1 MKFWCIEPLQV
12 FVAMS
17 GVKQKVHAHKERRSE
32 AILSNEEG
40 ISSPNEV
47 MTMDSDT
54 SGNNGISTGSSSSMG
69 STGAGI
75 LATMSTAITDAAG
88 SLYNLAY
95 PHGYPGDD
103 PAVVEETEQ
112 LYADMSESAAKEER
126 AIQKALEN
134 EKGHEIA
141 AISDMS
147 ISRKTR
153 DKYIGH
159 CDNWLRLVDKKV
171 CFWRKHFVS
180 AEHDIMDANAS
191 SSLLNQ
197 RQESRDVA

>member
-1 MKFWCIEPLQV
+1 MKFWCIEPLHV

-47 MTMDSDT
+47 MTMDSDA
-54 SGNNGISTGSSSSMG
+54 SGNNGTSTGSSSSMG

-95 PHGYPGDD
+95 PGDD

-112 LYADMSESAAKEER
+112 LYANMSESAAKEER

>member
-1 MKFWCIEPLQV
+1 
-12 FVAMS
+12 MS

-141 AISDMS
+141 AISGEPVAFF
-147 ISRKTR
+147 TA
-153 DKYIGH
+153 
-159 CDNWLRLVDKKV
+159 
-171 CFWRKHFVS
+171 VS
-180 AEHDIMDANAS
+180 TPIDS
-191 SSLLNQ
+191 
-197 RQESRDVA
+197 VV